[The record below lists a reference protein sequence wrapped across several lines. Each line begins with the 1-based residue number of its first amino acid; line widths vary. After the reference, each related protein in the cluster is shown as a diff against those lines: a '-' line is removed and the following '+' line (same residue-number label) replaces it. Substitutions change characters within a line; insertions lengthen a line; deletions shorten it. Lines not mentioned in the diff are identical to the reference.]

1 LAIGNRN
8 EFVHNSQN
16 DTAIKNLEALAMVSQ
31 CANPECKR
39 ELHYLREGMI
49 YLFALSTSTGTKRV
63 EHFWL
68 CGRCSR
74 SMVLMC
80 RNDADIQITPRP
92 QRHQGRIS
100 GSLRKR

>member
-1 LAIGNRN
+1 
-8 EFVHNSQN
+8 
-16 DTAIKNLEALAMVSQ
+16 MVSQ

-49 YLFALSTSTGTKRV
+49 YLFALSTPIGTKRV

-74 SMVLMC
+74 SMVLMW
-80 RNDADIQITPRP
+80 RNESAPRS
-92 QRHQGRIS
+92 HFGRKGI
-100 GSLRKR
+100 KT